1 MGRCRLRSST
11 AAASASPV
19 VRSALLVDARR
30 GIFVAPFG
38 ALSEPG
44 AVAELAARA
53 EERGWDGFFLWD
65 HVAFHKPVPAI
76 ADPG

>member
-1 MGRCRLRSST
+1 
-11 AAASASPV
+11 
-19 VRSALLVDARR
+19 VDARR